1 MRSLVESDLHDVAGW
16 SGGMFLSRRV
26 DIASSGSGAAVFG

>member
-1 MRSLVESDLHDVAGW
+1 MRSLVESDFHDVAGW

-26 DIASSGSGAAVFG
+26 DITSSDSGDAVLG